1 MVLNERNET
10 LNTSFHW
17 ASGRMYMPYSMRRSP
32 EEWMKLV
39 LECRKSGM
47 SDRQWC
53 IANDISYYTFASAI
67 KNLIR
72 MNYEI
77 PKSKDFDIHDLALP
91 KQDVVKVDIVN
102 DIQPP
107 MECIPEVASHIDN
120 WNDGADMREFT
131 RGQIREFMR
140 GKRI

>member
-1 MVLNERNET
+1 
-10 LNTSFHW
+10 
-17 ASGRMYMPYSMRRSP
+17 MPYSMRRTP

-53 IANDISYYTFASAI
+53 NTNDISYYTFASAI
-67 KNLIR
+67 KTLRR

-77 PKSKDFDIHDLALP
+77 PKSRDLDIHDLTIP

-107 MECIPEVASHIDN
+107 AECIPEVAPHIDN
-120 WNDGADMREFT
+120 SHMIEISLGDVHISLCNGADPDLVARTLSALRSFV
-131 RGQIREFMR
+131 
-140 GKRI
+140 

>member
-17 ASGRMYMPYSMRRSP
+17 ASERIHMPYSMRRSP

-53 IANDISYYTFASAI
+53 NTNNISYYTFASAI
-67 KNLIR
+67 KNLRR

-77 PKSKDFDIHDLALP
+77 PKSKDLDIHDLTLP
-91 KQDVVKVDIVN
+91 KQDVVKVDIVS
-102 DIQPP
+102 DVQPP
-107 MECIPEVASHIDN
+107 IPCGYDIFNIVEVIN
-120 WNDGADMREFT
+120 
-131 RGQIREFMR
+131 RGQNVSEKEKQKKPHIVS
-140 GKRI
+140 